1 MRLTERGT
9 LLVENGQ
16 DFDHNEDRYP
26 TLDYVF
32 ARVLDAIGD
41 EVLAVERV
49 EVAAL
54 ASGECTYRVWP
65 ARAEEPEQGYFP
77 PDSAS

>member
-1 MRLTERGT
+1 MRLYGRGIPS
-9 LLVENGQ
+9 LDDNGQ
-16 DFDHNEDRYP
+16 HDTDVDRYP
-26 TLDYVF
+26 SLDYCF

-41 EVLAVERV
+41 DIETVERI
-49 EVAAL
+49 EVSAL

-77 PDSAS
+77 PPDAS